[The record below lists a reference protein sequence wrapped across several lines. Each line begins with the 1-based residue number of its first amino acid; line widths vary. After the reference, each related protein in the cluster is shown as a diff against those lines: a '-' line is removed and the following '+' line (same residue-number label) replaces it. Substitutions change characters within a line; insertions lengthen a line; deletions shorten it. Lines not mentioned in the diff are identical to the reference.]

1 MILKNGLVFTEDARF
16 VLADVEIADGK
27 IAQVAA
33 PGTLDGPD
41 AVDVSGKYVT
51 PGFVDI
57 HIHGSK
63 GSDFCDAGA
72 EHIETMSAYLG
83 GEGVTA
89 FCGTTMA
96 FDEPILTNI
105 FNIAKPYINKET
117 GGAVLRGI
125 NMEGPF
131 FNKAKKGAQAE
142 KYIVDP
148 EIEMFDRLYE
158 LSGDAIKLIDV
169 APELPGAVPFIE
181 RASKK
186 CVVSIAHT
194 TANYDQAK
202 AAFAA
207 GASHVTH
214 LFNAMPPFNHR
225 DPGVVGAAS
234 DDAAHVEMIS
244 DGIHLHP
251 AVVRSVFRWFGAER
265 VCLISDSMRAAGMP
279 NGVYSLG
286 GQTVYMTDG
295 KATLEDGT
303 IAGSAT
309 CLAECFRRAVSFG
322 VPLDVRCAR
331 LPSTRRRLWAC
342 LMSWAASPPASALTY
357 WCWTR
362 RCTRKKSSSAAYRRN
377 KPDVRHRRRFRMGP
391 PLFCA
396 LAGRR
401 TQIRRCAEKAPGLS
415 HCGKSGGSAVALK
428 GTERL
433 WAALTPCPQ
442 SRTTP
447 FFP

>member
-1 MILKNGLVFTEDARF
+1 MILKNGRIFTEDARL
-16 VLADVEIADGK
+16 VPADVELTGDRIAR
-27 IAQVAA
+27 VAEA
-33 PGTLDGPD
+33 GALHGDD
-41 AVDVSGKYVT
+41 AVDVTGKIIA

-63 GSDFCDAGA
+63 GSDFCDAEPA
-72 EHIETMSAYLG
+72 AIETMEDYLG
-83 GEGVTA
+83 SEGVTS

-96 FDEPILTNI
+96 FDEPILSHI
-105 FNIAKPYINKET
+105 FDVAKPYIGTER

-148 EIEMFDRLYE
+148 DIDMFERLWE
-158 LSGDAIKLIDV
+158 RSGGNIKLVDV

-194 TANYDQAK
+194 TANYEQSK
-202 AAFAA
+202 AAYAA
-207 GASHVTH
+207 GASHATH
-214 LFNAMPPFNHR
+214 LFNAMPPFAHR

-234 DDAAHVEMIS
+234 DDAAHVEIIS

-251 AVVRSVFRWFGAER
+251 AVVRSIFKWFGPDR

-322 VPLDVRCAR
+322 VPLEQALRAATINPAQAVGLFADLGSITTGKRADV
-331 LPSTRRRLWAC
+331 LVLDDTLHPE
-342 LMSWAASPPASALTY
+342 MIFIGG
-357 WCWTR
+357 
-362 RCTRKKSSSAAYRRN
+362 
-377 KPDVRHRRRFRMGP
+377 VR
-391 PLFCA
+391 
-396 LAGRR
+396 
-401 TQIRRCAEKAPGLS
+401 TK
-415 HCGKSGGSAVALK
+415 
-428 GTERL
+428 
-433 WAALTPCPQ
+433 
-442 SRTTP
+442 
-447 FFP
+447 

>member
-105 FNIAKPYINKET
+105 FNIAKPYINKEN

-158 LSGDAIKLIDV
+158 LSGGAIKLIDV

-322 VPLDVRCAR
+322 VPLD
-331 LPSTRRRLWAC
+331 
-342 LMSWAASPPASALTY
+342 AALRAATINPPASALTY

>member
-1 MILKNGLVFTEDARF
+1 MILKNGLVFTENAEF
-16 VLADVEIADGK
+16 VPADVELAGGTIVK
-27 IAQVAA
+27 VAPA
-33 PGTLDGPD
+33 GTLEGEE
-41 AVDVSGKYVT
+41 VLDVSGKYVT

-72 EHIETMSAYLG
+72 EHIETMCEYLG
-83 GEGVTA
+83 SEGVTS

-105 FNIAKPYINKET
+105 LTVAKPYIGKET
-117 GGAVLRGI
+117 GGAVLRGV

-131 FNKAKKGAQAE
+131 FNKAKKGAQTE

-158 LSGDAIKLIDV
+158 LCGGAIKLVDM
-169 APELPGAVPFIE
+169 APEVNGALPFIQH
-181 RASKK
+181 ASKK

-194 TANYDQAK
+194 CANYDEAK
-202 AAFAA
+202 AAFEA
-207 GASHVTH
+207 GATHVTH
-214 LFNAMPPFNHR
+214 LFNAMPPFAHR

-234 DDAAHVEMIS
+234 DYAQHVEMIS

-251 AVVRSVFRWFGAER
+251 AVVRSVFRLFGDER

-309 CLAECFRRAVSFG
+309 CLAECFRRAVGFG
-322 VPLDVRCAR
+322 VKLE
-331 LPSTRRRLWAC
+331 
-342 LMSWAASPPASALTY
+342 SAL
-357 WCWTR
+357 R
-362 RCTRKKSSSAAYRRN
+362 AATINPARAVGLFDTLGSVTEGKRA
-377 KPDVRHRRRFRMGP
+377 DV
-391 PLFCA
+391 LVLDKA
-396 LAGRR
+396 L
-401 TQIRRCAEKAPGLS
+401 QPEHIFI
-415 HCGKSGGSAVALK
+415 GGVK
-428 GTERL
+428 TK
-433 WAALTPCPQ
+433 
-442 SRTTP
+442 
-447 FFP
+447 